1 MAFFAEGRKY
11 RQCKG
16 PESGTNLVHMSHGEK
31 PSAVGLCKGGG
42 RFDNGV
48 AGAVPAQGSRANL
61 GQAFYR

>member
-16 PESGTNLVHMSHGEK
+16 PGSGTNLVHVSHGEK

-42 RFDNGV
+42 RVDNGV
-48 AGAVPAQGSRANL
+48 TGTVPAQGSRVNL
-61 GQAFYR
+61 SQAFYR